1 MIMIMIMMILII
13 ITRSPLI
20 RHPSTLDTGSCED
33 QGSSNNNNNSVIS
46 TENNQFLKDVGVLK
60 LIYLLLSDSAQS
72 ATSADLILT
81 VCVQVVEQ
89 VLAGEGVG
97 WLKLGKLR
105 KLLEDENYRVILL
118 SKLVSGMEVKVT
130 PDDHIQDVVSAV
142 FS

>member
-1 MIMIMIMMILII
+1 MIMMMMILII

-33 QGSSNNNNNSVIS
+33 QGSNNNNNNSSVIS

-60 LIYLLLSDSAQS
+60 LIYLLLSDSAES
-72 ATSADLILT
+72 ATSADQILT

-105 KLLEDENYRVILL
+105 KLMEDENYRVILL
-118 SKLVSGMEVKVT
+118 SKLVSSMEVKVT
-130 PDDHIQDVVSAV
+130 PDDHIQDVVSTV
-142 FS
+142 LS